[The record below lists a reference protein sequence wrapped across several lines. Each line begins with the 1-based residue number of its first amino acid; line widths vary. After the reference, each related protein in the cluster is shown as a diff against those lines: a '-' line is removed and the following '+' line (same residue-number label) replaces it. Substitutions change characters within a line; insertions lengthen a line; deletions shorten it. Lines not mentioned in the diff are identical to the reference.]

1 VGRIKQNADLA
12 WILHKHLL
20 RRRKSFIYFVIRQ
33 LALAHVSTNTLRGQ
47 NNVFLAAETPYDASR
62 RCL

>member
-1 VGRIKQNADLA
+1 MKSCLAKDVA
-12 WILHKHLL
+12 WIFHKHLL
-20 RRRKSFIYFVIRQ
+20 RHRKSFICFVTRQ

-62 RCL
+62 RCF